1 MRNIQN
7 VKLDHRDTVLLLS
20 DRYWHSTAA
29 YAIATA
35 VSGRVENLP
44 RPESELYQWPE
55 DLLRPN
61 LVLLLTV
68 NPEERL
74 RRLRGRGQDKTIEEN
89 ELEVNQLFRLK

>member
-1 MRNIQN
+1 L
-7 VKLDHRDTVLLLS
+7 VTF
-20 DRYWHSTAA
+20 RYWHSTAA

-44 RPESELYQWPE
+44 RLDSELYQWPG
-55 DLLRPN
+55 DLLQPN

-74 RRLRGRGQDKTIEEN
+74 RRLRDRGQDKTVEEA
-89 ELEVNQLFRLK
+89 ELELNQLFRLK